1 MPASV
6 RPRNAER
13 HKTDLILT
21 AKANSPKYSLVT
33 VFLDTDI
40 FQVFPLY
47 NPRVDFKNK
56 TQRLVSKVQLLRFKS
71 S

>member
-6 RPRNAER
+6 HPRNAER
-13 HKTDLILT
+13 HKTDLTLT
-21 AKANSPKYSLVT
+21 AKANLPKYSLVT

-40 FQVFPLY
+40 FEVLPLY

-56 TQRLVSKVQLLRFKS
+56 NTKIGK
-71 S
+71 